1 MFFWEEVGRAAGCRP
16 YQPKLK
22 EQLSVTVKL
31 SSATLVKLI
40 CVKLICSILIDISYG
55 INRFHAT
62 ALFIC
67 YLMFS
72 GGIERDQ
79 LHEMCYKPI
88 QYGPFLQKWMKTCCE
103 SNVATNCKNQIPC
116 WGNGNS
122 FQLRRRSKS
131 KSCPC
136 CLTKSMFPW
145 SLGNSVVKVLWKV
158 LKKVS

>member
-1 MFFWEEVGRAAGCRP
+1 MEHVFLRRGCRP

-22 EQLSVTVKL
+22 EKLSVTVKL
-31 SSATLVKLI
+31 STLVKLI

-88 QYGPFLQKWMKTCCE
+88 QLWPIFTEMNENLLRKQCSNQLQKPNSLLRQWKQFSVKT
-103 SNVATNCKNQIPC
+103 K
-116 WGNGNS
+116 
-122 FQLRRRSKS
+122 
-131 KSCPC
+131 
-136 CLTKSMFPW
+136 
-145 SLGNSVVKVLWKV
+145 VKE
-158 LKKVS
+158 